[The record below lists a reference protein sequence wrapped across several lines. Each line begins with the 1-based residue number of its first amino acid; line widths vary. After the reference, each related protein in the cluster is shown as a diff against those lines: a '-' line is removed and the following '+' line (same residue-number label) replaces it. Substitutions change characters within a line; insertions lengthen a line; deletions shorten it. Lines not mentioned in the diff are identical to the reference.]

1 MSLSDKNKS
10 YPSSQLRDE
19 KGNLINPNYTKGLP
33 NEINITT
40 AAGDLIFDN
49 PPYPIGVYIIPLVS
63 GTIKV
68 QLLDQEGDDYYTYSS
83 AEVDAYI
90 GRPIEGRV
98 KRIFKTG
105 TTVTGIKVVW

>member
-40 AAGDLIFDN
+40 AVGDLTFDN
-49 PPYPIGVYIIPLVS
+49 PPYSIGVYIIPLTS

-68 QLLDQEGDDYYTYSS
+68 QLLDQGDDEYYIYSTT
-83 AEVDAYI
+83 EVDAYI
-90 GRPIEGRV
+90 GRPIEGRI
-98 KRIFKTG
+98 KKIFKSG
-105 TTVTGIKVVW
+105 TTVTGIKIVW